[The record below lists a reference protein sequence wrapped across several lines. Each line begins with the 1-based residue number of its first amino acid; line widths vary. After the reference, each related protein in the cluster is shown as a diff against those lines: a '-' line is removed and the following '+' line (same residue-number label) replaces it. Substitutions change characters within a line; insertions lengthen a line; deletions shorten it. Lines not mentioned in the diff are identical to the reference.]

1 MSDKRTPNW
10 QPVSNIPLI
19 AQMIDGM
26 LHEAMEH
33 YATLQE
39 AVPKPHVLDDYTVNR
54 IIKVFTQQQEDL
66 PLYDEQLRRW
76 KAAALTTN
84 QNQEVERLQKQL
96 AQLRENITKIL
107 TLAQQLKKGTIEN
120 QLGKTDLQIGLES
133 LLKPLP
139 KRKPIYNAIN
149 IIKR

>member
-26 LHEAMEH
+26 LAEATEH
-33 YATLQE
+33 YVTLQE
-39 AVPKPHVLDDYTVNR
+39 AIPKPHVLDDYTVNR
-54 IIKVFTQQQEDL
+54 IIKVFTHQQEDL

-76 KAAALTTN
+76 KAAALSTN
-84 QNQEVERLQKQL
+84 QTQEVERLQKQL

-107 TLAQQLKKGTIEN
+107 TLAQQLKKGTIEAQLAKSDL
-120 QLGKTDLQIGLES
+120 QLGLEA
-133 LLKPLP
+133 LLKPPP
-139 KRKPIYNAIN
+139 KRKP
-149 IIKR
+149 

>member
-1 MSDKRTPNW
+1 MSNNRTPNW

-26 LHEAMEH
+26 LHEATEH

-39 AVPKPHVLDDYTVNR
+39 AIPKPHVLDDYTVNR
-54 IIKVFTQQQEDL
+54 VVKVFTQQQEDL

-84 QNQEVERLQKQL
+84 QSQENGRLQKQL

-107 TLAQQLKKGTIEN
+107 TLAQQLKKGTIEA
-120 QLGKTDLQIGLES
+120 QLGKSDLQLGLEA
-133 LLKPLP
+133 LLKEPP
-139 KRKPIYNAIN
+139 KRKP
-149 IIKR
+149 